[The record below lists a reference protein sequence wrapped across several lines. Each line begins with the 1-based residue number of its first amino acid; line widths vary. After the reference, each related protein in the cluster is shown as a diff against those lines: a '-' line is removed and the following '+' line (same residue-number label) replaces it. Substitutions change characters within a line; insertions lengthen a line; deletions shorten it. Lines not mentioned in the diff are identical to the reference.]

1 MFTKI
6 WNFVAQFLQE
16 NNNRSSSKRLA
27 MLTPILA
34 GIVLVFFSFFK
45 NQEIPNSALTLITTL
60 ISVGT
65 ANYTITRWKEDPK
78 KKDVEI

>member
-27 MLTPILA
+27 MLSPILA
-34 GIVLVFFSFFK
+34 GIVLVFFSFFR

-65 ANYTITRWKEDPK
+65 ANYTITRWKEELK
-78 KKDVEI
+78 KKDEEI